1 MAYLGDAYPQGTC
14 VDNSNNNHP
23 HYLIMLPD
31 DFLGTSVDLYS
42 SHVPIEDKLNYF
54 ISEETLAPIPLAGYF
69 KVRLSKM
76 LEIAYHLWLSA
87 MEEHAEKAILESLQ
101 MLDMALKGQK
111 NNWDRAG
118 RFERTVIRPFLSDL
132 KHINDCYFGGNQL
145 YGDPIPASLRKSHF
159 QHEEP
164 KRKPITLDALLP
176 IAINM
181 VNDSSIMKYPDLC
194 DTTKSYI
201 TDCIKGISDG
211 IEEYHEHIKKLDRAN
226 AVEKLSSYQKNAF
239 DSIKTI
245 DILPKHKH
253 DKPLG

>member
-1 MAYLGDAYPQGTC
+1 MSYLGDAYPQGTR
-14 VDNSNNNHP
+14 VDNKHHS
-23 HYLIMLPD
+23 HYFILLPD

-42 SHVPIEDKLNYF
+42 SYVPIIDKLNYF
-54 ISEETLAPIPLAGYF
+54 ISEETLARIPLASCF
-69 KVRLSKM
+69 RARLYKM
-76 LEIAYHLWLSA
+76 LEIAYHLWLLA
-87 MEEHAEKAILESLQ
+87 MEEHAEKAILDSLK
-101 MLDMALKGQK
+101 MLDMALDSQK

-118 RFERTVIRPFLSDL
+118 GFERTVIRPFLSDL

-145 YGDPIPASLRKSHF
+145 YGDPIPASLRKSRF
-159 QHEEP
+159 QNEEP

-181 VNDSSIMKYPDLC
+181 VNDPSIMKYPDLC

-239 DSIKTI
+239 DSIKKI
-245 DILPKHKH
+245 DSLPEHKQ
-253 DKPLG
+253 DKTLG